1 MLIPCSNCLIVFICN
16 KVSLKETKVK
26 KKLPYEIRN
35 LLKTYYDKTTFKIK
49 DEKDRLP
56 VKKYNEQQTAEKRLH
71 LHPIQQKKRIAY
83 KREELLAGRAQ

>member
-1 MLIPCSNCLIVFICN
+1 MLIPVVTALLFWLFE
-16 KVSLKETKVK
+16 KSLHKRTKVK

-56 VKKYNEQQTAEKRLH
+56 VKKYNEQQPPRKGAYLLSHQNKEL
-71 LHPIQQKKRIAY
+71 PY
-83 KREELLAGRAQ
+83 KRGTSG